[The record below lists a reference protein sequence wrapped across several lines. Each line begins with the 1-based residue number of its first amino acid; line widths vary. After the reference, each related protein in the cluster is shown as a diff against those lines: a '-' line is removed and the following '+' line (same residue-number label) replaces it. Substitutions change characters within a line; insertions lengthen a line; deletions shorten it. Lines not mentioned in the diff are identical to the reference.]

1 MRHALPLALAAL
13 LLGGCA
19 SHKPEDFNGTW
30 INQDAIDAA
39 VKGDSLRKALSSHGP
54 VFEWKIDV
62 ASQQARYSNGF
73 EAAEGSLVA
82 ADKQWQANFE
92 GGQSEQLS
100 LDGDELQTT
109 DASGAKQTFVRS
121 KPPTPADAPL
131 GGSFEKALYKAYLGG
146 KWKIVEGPGQGAKVR
161 FADDGGVTGL
171 PDLDRYALC
180 LAGDCATMGGDNDSL
195 WLERDQRGAPWVFKR
210 DDDKLEIFRAVNR
223 AQPDEMPELA
233 AGARQWVLERD

>member
-92 GGQSEQLS
+92 GGQSERLS

-109 DASGAKQTFVRS
+109 DTSGAKQTFVRS
-121 KPPTPADAPL
+121 KPRHRPTPHWAAA
-131 GGSFEKALYKAYLGG
+131 SRR
-146 KWKIVEGPGQGAKVR
+146 R
-161 FADDGGVTGL
+161 FT
-171 PDLDRYALC
+171 RH
-180 LAGDCATMGGDNDSL
+180 T
-195 WLERDQRGAPWVFKR
+195 W
-210 DDDKLEIFRAVNR
+210 AVNGKSSKAR
-223 AQPDEMPELA
+223 ARAPRSASPTTA
-233 AGARQWVLERD
+233 A